1 MTAARNRKLAE
12 VAEVAAGVLHG
23 IAAFDDRLDEMGP
36 GVSARG
42 TGPGSKGGS
51 SSPVEGQFEKPP
63 TVVASR
69 LERLVDR
76 LHAAALDVDAAYGE
90 IARTQRGLPAKGE
103 PSCAWCDEAVQAAA
117 KVASTALAKARAK
130 GDELVTLDDLAPIP
144 LDYRS
149 PTYLFAEVKRGDKV
163 VGRQL
168 VCEWD
173 YRFNLRHERKPTIEE
188 RWVHAQ
194 GGKVIVNGKGPRM
207 KAARRVEA
215 NA

>member
-1 MTAARNRKLAE
+1 MTASRNRKLAE
-12 VAEVAAGVLHG
+12 VAEIAGGVLHG
-23 IAAFDDRLDEMGP
+23 IAAFDARAGEMGP

-51 SSPVEGQFEKPP
+51 ASPVEGQYEKPP
-63 TVVASR
+63 TVVASH
-69 LERLVDR
+69 LDRLVNR

-130 GDELVTLDDLAPIP
+130 GDELVTLGDLAPIP
-144 LDYRS
+144 LDWRS
-149 PTYLFAEVKRGDKV
+149 PTYLFAEVRKGDKV

-168 VCEWD
+168 VCEWC
-173 YRFNLRHERKPTIEE
+173 YRFSLREKRKPTIEE

-194 GGKVIVNGKGPRM
+194 GGRMPKVPTM
-207 KAARRVEA
+207 KASPRVSA
-215 NA
+215 